1 MESKK
6 KFHKPG
12 SKKKLDFFKQ
22 SYEWI
27 GMEFPEINKEQRYRH
42 RGGKVPLI
50 HHKNKYGNFRW

>member
-1 MESKK
+1 MESKE

-12 SKKKLDFFKQ
+12 SKKSWISSEL
-22 SYEWI
+22 WI

-50 HHKNKYGNFRW
+50 CHKNKYGNYRW